1 MKLILFGPPG
11 AGKGTCA
18 QLLSNKYFLE
28 HISTGDMLR
37 NAIQQGSELGLMAKE
52 KMDKGELVPDN
63 IVIGLIKEAIT
74 SEKCKSG
81 YILDGFPRTIPQAES
96 LDTLFQEL
104 GVKPD
109 KVINMEIDTSV
120 VIDRL
125 SARRTCKQCGALF
138 NLKRDK
144 LTGNDCPKCG
154 TKGSIFQRDDDKEE
168 TIKNRFKVYN
178 EVTAPIK
185 EYYKSKGLLI
195 DVDSKG
201 TPDEVFSRMV
211 NTIEN

>member
-18 QLLSNKYFLE
+18 QLLSKKYSLE

-37 NAIQQGSELGLMAKE
+37 NAIQQGSELGLIVKA

-63 IVIGLIKEAIT
+63 IVIELIKEAIT
-74 SEKCKSG
+74 SEKCKAG
-81 YILDGFPRTIPQAES
+81 YILDGFPRTISQAES

-104 GVKPD
+104 EIKLD
-109 KVINMEIDTSV
+109 KVINMEIDTNV

-144 LTGNDCPKCG
+144 LIGNDCPKCG
-154 TKGSIFQRDDDKEE
+154 AKGSIFQRDDDKEE